1 MSLIDRVPIA
11 RRKMILFFLIDTSG
25 SMSGKKIQSVNDA
38 IENVLPI
45 IGEISDENPDAEINI
60 AAMKFS
66 TGVDWVY
73 NEPKEA
79 KDFIWQPVSPEALTS
94 LGEACRELSR
104 KLSRTNGFMPTSTGS
119 GYYAPAI
126 ILLSD
131 GGPTDDFQGGLKVL
145 KENSW
150 FKNAIKVAIA
160 IGDDA
165 DEDVLKDF
173 TGSSEAVI
181 KVHNID
187 ALKTMIRVIAVT
199 SSQIGSKSSS
209 AGDASKQEE
218 VIKEITESVKDTDGA
233 ESTAAPATGDNYDAW
248 D

>member
-1 MSLIDRVPIA
+1 MNLIDRVPIA

-131 GGPTDDFQGGLKVL
+131 GGPTDDFPGGLKVL

-165 DEDVLKDF
+165 DKDVLTKF
-173 TGSSEAVI
+173 TGTNEAVFT
-181 KVHNID
+181 VHNID
-187 ALKTMIRVIAVT
+187 ALKQIIRVVAVT
-199 SSQIGSKSSS
+199 SSQIGSKSST
-209 AGDASKQEE
+209 AGDTTKQEQVIAE
-218 VIKEITESVKDTDGA
+218 VKSAVDNIGGA
-233 ESTAAPATGDNYDAW
+233 EVASAPATTASYDDW

>member
-233 ESTAAPATGDNYDAW
+233 ESTAAPATGDNYDDW